1 MKENAQTINSSSQLK
16 PAYICSEYN
25 LSQAYNG
32 HKCFHVETQES
43 VVFLPYKSVADY
55 FTAQRKLN
63 AIAVGVSNTLPNMQF
78 LVGAAVLISLSVAV
92 YGEYVSIHKV
102 H

>member
-1 MKENAQTINSSSQLK
+1 M
-16 PAYICSEYN
+16 
-25 LSQAYNG
+25 
-32 HKCFHVETQES
+32 
-43 VVFLPYKSVADY
+43 FLPYKSVADY

-63 AIAVGVSNTLPNMQF
+63 DCVGVSSTLPNMQF
-78 LVGAAVLISLSVAV
+78 LVGVAVLISLSVAV